1 MNAAVIIV
9 LKQILSS
16 PVTSLTASALVSTWV
31 KSFHSRTDPT
41 LYTYSYTDLVIRQ
54 QWWKLFTA
62 PFFQT
67 SFLSLI
73 FNTITLWGIRS
84 IEVTYGSWFF
94 FRYSLLLIV
103 IQGLLTTSAIHLIIT
118 YSSSQYP
125 FRNIATGGL
134 SGVLISWLAY
144 QQISRVVMNDPFYL
158 FGVLPLPWDLAPL
171 FVTLITPSFLNS
183 KTVIILNIVSLL
195 CGYLLSFG
203 LLAILPDV
211 YWSFCFLFN
220 VTIFLLVKS
229 SHFQGFIESLSND
242 NRGAP
247 SNVTQDVVEEAQ
259 RVNGLDNGDIEMGR
273 GEIGS
278 ERNRER
284 ERRSGDISGSSSPN
298 SRLRNQWDLEG
309 GGTSARSPLLG
320 QRGSRGESK
329 GREEEEDEEEEE
341 GMFESRRYPDDASS
355 SIVWGGR
362 R

>member
-1 MNAAVIIV
+1 MNAAAIIV
-9 LKQILSS
+9 LKQIFNS

-31 KSFHSRTDPT
+31 KSFHWRTDPT

-67 SFLSLI
+67 SFLSLL

-103 IQGLLTTSAIHLIIT
+103 VEGLLTTSAIHLIIT

-125 FRNIATGGL
+125 FRNISTGGL

-144 QQISRVVMNDPFYL
+144 QQISGVVMNDPFYL
-158 FGVLPLPWDLAPL
+158 FGILPLTWDLAPL

-183 KTVIILNIVSLL
+183 KTVIILNVVSLL
-195 CGYLLSFG
+195 CGYFLSFG

-211 YWSFCFLFN
+211 YWSACFLFN
-220 VTIFLLVKS
+220 VAIFLLIKS
-229 SHFQGFIESLSND
+229 SHFQAFIESLNND
-242 NRGAP
+242 NRGAAIA
-247 SNVTQDVVEEAQ
+247 THDVVEEEQ
-259 RVNGLDNGDIEMGR
+259 RVNGLDDGDIEMGR

-298 SRLRNQWDLEG
+298 SRIRNQWDSEG
-309 GGTSARSPLLG
+309 AGSSARTPLLG
-320 QRGSRGESK
+320 QRGGRGESK

-341 GMFESRRYPDDASS
+341 GLFESRRYPDDASS